1 MLGKRRAQGSG
12 SCGRPINEPGADD
25 KPRPRDSDCGVH
37 LPFKTPPLDAAPQSL
52 PTSTELLKMDK
63 RVPLEDQ
70 IEMLGSMIRGRVIA
84 PHHADYEAMRSVALA
99 QFDRRPAAMIRVANA
114 ADVAAVLNFAQATD
128 LPVAVRSGGHSTG
141 GYGVADGA
149 LVVDVRDLNAI
160 DIDANARTAWAGAG
174 ATAGEVTLAVEK
186 HGLIVGFGD
195 SATPGIAGL
204 TLGGGIGYLV
214 RKHGLTIDSLLAVE
228 IVTAAGDIL
237 VADETHHPDL
247 FWAVRGGGGNFGVVT
262 RFKYRLHDL
271 PSFTGGPLVLPPI
284 PEVIAGFAALADAA
298 PEELSAIAMIM
309 PLPPAPFIPAEA
321 QGKLAF
327 VAMMA
332 YAGDADAAQ
341 KALAPF
347 RALATP
353 LADLVGPAPYSS
365 LYMLDPPP
373 EMRAMVSIRSRFT
386 DRFGIEEA
394 RALVAAAQNCTA
406 PMSMSQI
413 RVLGGAHTRVP
424 TDATAFAHRS
434 DRFMVSFLSMY
445 GGGPDVIAAQER
457 WVNESV
463 TSVVPDGGST
473 YVNFLG
479 TGDDAKRLGAAY
491 PAATL
496 ARLRQVKRRYDPENL
511 FRLNTNF
518 APA

>member
-1 MLGKRRAQGSG
+1 
-12 SCGRPINEPGADD
+12 
-25 KPRPRDSDCGVH
+25 
-37 LPFKTPPLDAAPQSL
+37 
-52 PTSTELLKMDK
+52 MDK
-63 RVPLEDQ
+63 RFPLEDQ
-70 IEMLGSMIRGRVIA
+70 IEMLGSMIRGRVITPA
-84 PHHADYEAMRSVALA
+84 HADYDATRMVALA
-99 QFDRRPAAMIRVANA
+99 QFDHRPAAIVRVANP
-114 ADVAAVLNFAQATD
+114 ADVATALNFAQATD
-128 LPVAVRSGGHSTG
+128 LPVALRSGGHSTG
-141 GYGVADGA
+141 GYGSAPGA
-149 LVVDVRDLNAI
+149 LVIDVRDLNRI
-160 DIDANARTAWAGAG
+160 DIDAEAHTAWVGSG
-174 ATAGEVTLAVEK
+174 CTAGEVTLAVEK

-195 SATPGIAGL
+195 SATVGVAGI

-237 VADETHHPDL
+237 IADDTHHPDL

-271 PSFTGGPLVLPPI
+271 PSFTGGPLVLPPTA
-284 PEVIAGFAALADAA
+284 EVVAGFARLADQA

-332 YAGDADAAQ
+332 FAGDPEAAQ

-353 LADLVGPAPYSS
+353 LADLVHEAPYSS
-365 LYMLDPPP
+365 LYMLDPPE
-373 EMRAMVSIRSRFT
+373 EMRSMVSIRSRFT
-386 DRFGIEEA
+386 RHFGLDEA
-394 RALVAAAQNCTA
+394 RALVNAAFECKA

-413 RVLGGAHTRVP
+413 RVLGGANARVP
-424 TDATAFAHRS
+424 ADATAFAHRGH
-434 DRFMVSFLSMY
+434 RFMVSFLSMH
-445 GGGPDVIAAQER
+445 GGSPEVHAAQER
-457 WVNESV
+457 WASESV
-463 TSVVPDGGST
+463 AAAAPVSEGT

-479 TGDDAKRLGAAY
+479 DGEARGLGAAY
-491 PAATL
+491 SADTL
-496 ARLRQVKRRYDPENL
+496 ARLRQVKRRYDPENV
-511 FRLNTNF
+511 FRINTNF